1 VAEHRDLDVFL
12 VWRRAEPK
20 EVKEPANE
28 QEGDRTAAHAEDL
41 GRSA

>member
-1 VAEHRDLDVFL
+1 VAEHGDLDVLL
-12 VWRRAEPK
+12 VWRRREPK

-28 QEGDRTAAHAEDL
+28 QEGDRTAHAEDL